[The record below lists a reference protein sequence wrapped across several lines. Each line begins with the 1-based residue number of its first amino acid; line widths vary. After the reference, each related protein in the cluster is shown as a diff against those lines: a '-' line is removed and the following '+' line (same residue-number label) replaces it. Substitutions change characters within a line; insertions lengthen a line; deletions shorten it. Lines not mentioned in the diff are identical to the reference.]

1 MELSNFGILMA
12 IFATCVLIVG
22 LYMFSGHKIGLMTLR
37 PAFKNLSK
45 EQWKNIGKWTMIVS
59 VIIFAIAVVGFVFN
73 I

>member
-45 EQWKNIGKWTMIVS
+45 EQWKNIGKWTIIAS
-59 VIIFAIAVVGFVFN
+59 VFIFAIAVVGFVFN